1 LTLNSP
7 VTVSNNLTM
16 TAGNITTTST
26 NLLTLGNNAP
36 ATLAW
41 TSGKVVGPMK
51 RWMAA
56 ATNSGASSS
65 MFPLGNATRKAQA
78 SIEYTTAPTTAGYLE
93 AKFIATSPANAATNA
108 YATLT
113 DQFNYVLN
121 NLVTEGYWEI
131 KPSVTSGVDGGAYTV
146 NLEGDNISLAAS
158 TNASYTDVRVIKSP
172 DPHTS
177 WILQGDH
184 GTATGANADFTVSR
198 TGMSGYSFFAM
209 AFPSNAPLPI
219 ELVSF
224 AANCSDNNTV
234 SVNWTTAS
242 EHNSDYYTVEKSR
255 DGLNWNVLATKAAAG
270 NSTQLINYSVA
281 DASEV
286 SGTVYYRL
294 TQVDVDG
301 ASKMFDIVSTNCSSE
316 NELTLV
322 AYPNPSNGQFTVK
335 IENALGGKYD
345 LAITDMQGKI
355 IEEHSLDLETGTTVV
370 KLNPV
375 GLQPGVYLLQFMQD
389 VKPIQQQKLVIE

>member
-1 LTLNSP
+1 
-7 VTVSNNLTM
+7 
-16 TAGNITTTST
+16 
-26 NLLTLGNNAP
+26 
-36 ATLAW
+36 
-41 TSGKVVGPMK
+41 MK

-65 MFPLGNATRKAQA
+65 LFPLGNATRKAQA

-113 DQFNYVLN
+113 DQFNYVLDN
-121 NLVTEGYWEI
+121 VVTEGYWEI
-131 KPSVTSGVDGGAYTV
+131 KPSASAGVAGGAYTV
-146 NLEGDNISLAAS
+146 KLEGDNISLAAS

-172 DPHTS
+172 DSHTS
-177 WILQGDH
+177 WILQGAH
-184 GTATGANADFTVSR
+184 GTATGNDTDFTVSR
-198 TGMSGYSFFAM
+198 TGMSGYSYFAM
-209 AFPSNAPLPI
+209 AYPTSAPLPI

-224 AANCSDNNTV
+224 AANCADNNTV

-255 DGLNWNVLATKAAAG
+255 DGIAWNILATKEATG
-270 NSTQLINYSVA
+270 NSTQLIHYFVA
-281 DASEV
+281 DASDI

-301 ASKMFDIVSTNCSSE
+301 ASKMYDIVSTNCSSE
-316 NELTLV
+316 KELALI

-335 IENALGGKYD
+335 IENAAGGTYA
-345 LAITDMQGKI
+345 LEITDIQGKA
-355 IEEHSLDLETGTTVV
+355 IEQQNIDLETGTTVV
-370 KLNPV
+370 KMNPV
-375 GLQPGVYLLQFMQD
+375 GLQPGVYVLQFKQD
-389 VKPIQQQKLVIE
+389 GQSIQQQKIVIE

>member
-1 LTLNSP
+1 M
-7 VTVSNNLTM
+7 VSNGLTM
-16 TAGNITTTST
+16 TAGDITTSST
-26 NLLTLGNNAP
+26 NLLALGNSAP

-56 ATNSGASSS
+56 ATNNGASSS

-93 AKFIATSPANAATNA
+93 AKFIATSPVNAATNA

-113 DQFNYVLN
+113 DQFNYVLD

-131 KPSVTSGVDGGAYTV
+131 KPSATTGVAGGTYTV
-146 NLEGDNISLAAS
+146 KLEGETISLATS

-172 DPHTS
+172 DPHTF
-177 WILQGDH
+177 WILEGDH
-184 GTATGANADFTVSR
+184 GAATGTNSDFTVSR

-209 AFPSNAPLPI
+209 AFPSAAPLPV

-224 AANCSDNNTV
+224 AANCEDNNTV
-234 SVNWTTAS
+234 AVNWTTAS

-255 DGLNWNVLATKAAAG
+255 DGSIWNVLKTIPAAG

-281 DASEV
+281 DATDV
-286 SGTVYYRL
+286 SGTIYYRL

-301 ASKMFDIVSTNCSSE
+301 ALKVYDIVSTNCFAE
-316 NELTLV
+316 KELTLL
-322 AYPNPSNGQFTVK
+322 AYPNPSNGQFSLK
-335 IENALGGKYD
+335 IENAKGGKYD
-345 LAITDMQGKI
+345 LAITDMQGKTI
-355 IEEHSLDLETGTTVV
+355 DQQSIDLESGTTVV
-370 KLNPV
+370 KLNPANV
-375 GLQPGVYLLQFMQD
+375 QPGVYLLQFKQD
-389 VKPIQQQKLVIE
+389 GNVLQQQKLVIE